1 MEETIYIFFLFASP
15 FPKHSDLVSIN
26 KTPRRKY
33 IERKNCFASNG
44 GENIRFSGRGT
55 ENKAEKPIRKQLTRQ
70 IFLVESVTVLLASA
84 TKR

>member
-1 MEETIYIFFLFASP
+1 MEETICIFFLFASP

-26 KTPRRKY
+26 KRRKY